1 MKLHTSIFIIILAL
15 VYSAE
20 ETQFFD
26 LTTETTIYS
35 DTTGYGYDFKTKPQS
50 AKNKAPVFFSIKVPD
65 GNYKVTFE
73 VGSDE
78 FDSETTIRTEN
89 RRSLL
94 ENFFTRKGNIQ
105 LFHLLFIKE
114 LQK

>member
-50 AKNKAPVFFSIKVPD
+50 AKNKDPAFFSIKF
-65 GNYKVTFE
+65 K
-73 VGSDE
+73 
-78 FDSETTIRTEN
+78 R
-89 RRSLL
+89 
-94 ENFFTRKGNIQ
+94 NFFIPY
-105 LFHLLFIKE
+105 
-114 LQK
+114 